1 MTESNTWPELKPGDK
16 VHHKTRDSHS
26 WAGKILAISP
36 RHTTSEEVA
45 LVELDDHVWSK
56 WRLVPLR
63 TLEAMPKKCQS
74 FYSIQTDSGDGRTW
88 AKVFLC
94 TCDLSEDHRQLV
106 RLHHAKVGPVGDQ
119 ADIYW

>member
-1 MTESNTWPELKPGDK
+1 VTESNTWPELKPGDK

-26 WAGKILAISP
+26 WAGKILMISP

-63 TLEAMPKKCQS
+63 TLEKMPALCQVHYAIS
-74 FYSIQTDSGDGRTW
+74 MDEPYRAATIMVR
-88 AKVFLC
+88 
-94 TCDLSEDHRQLV
+94 CDMLADHRNIQV
-106 RLHHAKVGPVGDQ
+106 HHHARVGPVGDQ

>member
-1 MTESNTWPELKPGDK
+1 MESNTWSELKPGDK

-26 WAGKILAISP
+26 WAGKILMISP

-63 TLEAMPKKCQS
+63 TLEKMPAPCDS
-74 FYSIQTDSGDGRTW
+74 YYSIQTDSGDGRTW
-88 AKVFLC
+88 AKAIISK
-94 TCDLSEDHRQLV
+94 CDLLANHRAIV
-106 RLHHAKVGPVGDQ
+106 ARHHAKVGPVGDQ